1 VLPSAAAVTTSVQ
14 APATGVAMPTR
25 AINTPEV
32 AAAVPTTPAMTM
44 PGSTAMPPSVKPTG
58 PSGLVP
64 DPETGSVVFR
74 TDPIVLKGFEESYTC
89 FAVTVKEDMVI
100 DGFSKGGQLFVHHAQ
115 FVKSLLPEPE
125 GVSICNEQ
133 FKITWMPI
141 FLAGN
146 GPSELQFDEGV
157 GHIIAAG
164 DQLVLQMHLFNATD
178 APVQEPVE
186 IRMHK
191 SKSPHPTP
199 VTPWAIGSSQIQ
211 IPARTAGQAQNVC
224 TQHEPVEVL
233 AVFPHMHQLG
243 SKMTIEVG
251 KSLDAMRPLYARDPF
266 NFDDQRM
273 EKMKL
278 KLEAGDMLR
287 VTCDYKTNSQDTMV
301 GFGESSN
308 DEMCFFVG
316 FALGEAPAQAD
327 CPNLWDALLTL

>member
-1 VLPSAAAVTTSVQ
+1 
-14 APATGVAMPTR
+14 
-25 AINTPEV
+25 
-32 AAAVPTTPAMTM
+32 MTM
-44 PGSTAMPPSVKPTG
+44 MGNTMSPSIEPAG

-64 DPETGSVVFR
+64 DPETGNVVFR
-74 TDPIVLKGFEESYTC
+74 TDPIALKGFEESYTC

-191 SKSPHPTP
+191 SKSLHPTP

-211 IPARTAGQAQNVC
+211 IPARAAGQAQNVC
-224 TQHEPVEVL
+224 TQHDPVEVL

-251 KSLDAMRPLYARDPF
+251 KSLDAMRPLYTRDPF

-287 VTCDYKTNSQDTMV
+287 VTCDYKTNSHDTMV
-301 GFGESSN
+301 GFGESST